1 MIAGVIRRPAIV
13 ALLCLLS
20 RPAAAQIFTPM
31 ELSGGYAFVRDPR
44 NDISLPIG
52 WMAGG
57 GVTLTDWLSAVADVS
72 GNHKT
77 ISAFGS
83 DVHISVHTAMAGV
96 RGSVRAGRLTEF
108 AQVVAGVVRGSGT
121 AFGFTS
127 TTNAF
132 GVQPGLGVDYPLTR
146 RLAGRAE
153 FDVRFIHSQPAGNN
167 AAYEYR
173 FLAAIVYRLR
183 P

>member
-1 MIAGVIRRPAIV
+1 MIAGMIRRPAIV

-20 RPAAAQIFTPM
+20 PPAAAQTFAPL
-31 ELSGGYAFVRDPR
+31 EVSGGYAFVRDPR

-52 WMAGG
+52 WMIGG
-57 GVTLTDWLSAVADVS
+57 GVTLTGWLSAVADVS
-72 GNHKT
+72 GSHKT

-83 DVHISVHTAMAGV
+83 DVRISVHTAMAGV
-96 RGSVRAGRLTEF
+96 RGSVRVGRLTEF

-132 GVQPGLGVDYPLTR
+132 GVQPGLGVDYPLSP

-153 FDVRFIHSQPAGNN
+153 LDVRFIHSQPAGND
-167 AAYEYR
+167 AGYEYR
-173 FLAAIVYRLR
+173 FVAGIVYCFRR
-183 P
+183 

>member
-1 MIAGVIRRPAIV
+1 MIAGMIRRPAIV

-20 RPAAAQIFTPM
+20 RPAAAQTFTPL
-31 ELSGGYAFVRDPR
+31 EVSGGYSFVRDPR
-44 NDISLPIG
+44 NDISLPLG

-72 GNHKT
+72 GSNKT

-83 DVHISVHTAMAGV
+83 DVRINVHTAMAGV
-96 RGSVRAGRLTEF
+96 RGSVRVGRLTEF
-108 AQVVAGVVRGSGT
+108 AQVVVGVVRGSGT

-132 GVQPGLGVDYPLTR
+132 GVQPGFGVDYPLNQ
-146 RLAGRAE
+146 RLAGRAQ
-153 FDVRFIHSQPAGNN
+153 FDVRFIHSQPDGNDPG
-167 AAYEYR
+167 YEYR
-173 FLAAIVYRLR
+173 FVAAIVYRFR
-183 P
+183 R